1 MTKKVKKILKRINI
15 GHLILLILL
24 IISNTFAWMIYANKV
39 TTGIDVHVRT
49 WNVDFTDKEGTIV
62 ERTFQLEV
70 NNIYPGMEDYEE
82 TLNIS
87 NTGEIDG
94 EFSFTILDARV
105 LDEEYISVEGR
116 ASSGEDPDDDDLTS
130 DELIEMFA
138 NDFPFKIVFV
148 QSNETIAVDETET
161 FKAQIT
167 WAYESDNDELDTLWG
182 NNAYHFKNDNP
193 DLSSISINVI
203 VRVKQKADS

>member
-94 EFSFTILDARV
+94 EFSFTILNARV

>member
-24 IISNTFAWMIYANKV
+24 IVSNTFAWMIYANKV

>member
-94 EFSFTILDARV
+94 EFSFTILNARV

-130 DELIEMFA
+130 DELIEMFL
-138 NDFPFKIVFV
+138 NMDGFV
-148 QSNETIAVDETET
+148 NKDRIQR
-161 FKAQIT
+161 F
-167 WAYESDNDELDTLWG
+167 
-182 NNAYHFKNDNP
+182 
-193 DLSSISINVI
+193 LSLYKLQV
-203 VRVKQKADS
+203 

>member
-116 ASSGEDPDDDDLTS
+116 ASSGEDPNDDDLTS